1 MTRRALREHC
11 FKMLFSTDFCA
22 PAEAEEQIDAYLCE
36 VPDEEDESPE
46 FSEGERKICRERVKA
61 VLDKREEID
70 GILQQASS
78 GWSLRQM
85 GRVELTIL
93 RLACFELRFD
103 ENIPEKVAINEA
115 VELAKKFGGEEAP
128 SFVNGVLAKLV

>member
-11 FKMLFSTDFCA
+11 FKMLFSTNFCT
-22 PAEAEEQIDAYLCE
+22 PSEAEEQIDAYLCE

-46 FSEGERKICRERVKA
+46 FSEDQRELCRERVAA
-61 VLDKREEID
+61 VLTKLAEID
-70 GILQQASS
+70 ETLTQASS

-85 GRVELTIL
+85 GRV
-93 RLACFELRFD
+93 
-103 ENIPEKVAINEA
+103 VAINEA
-115 VELAKKFGGEEAP
+115 VELAKKFGGDEAP

>member
-11 FKMLFSTDFCA
+11 FKMLFSTNFCT
-22 PAEAEEQIDAYLCE
+22 PSEAEEQIDAYLCE

-46 FSEGERKICRERVKA
+46 FSEEERKICRERVKA
-61 VLDKREEID
+61 VLDQREEID

>member
-1 MTRRALREHC
+1 
-11 FKMLFSTDFCA
+11 MLFSTNFCT
-22 PAEAEEQIDAYLCE
+22 PSEAEEQIDAYLCE

-46 FSEGERKICRERVKA
+46 FSEEERKICRERVKA